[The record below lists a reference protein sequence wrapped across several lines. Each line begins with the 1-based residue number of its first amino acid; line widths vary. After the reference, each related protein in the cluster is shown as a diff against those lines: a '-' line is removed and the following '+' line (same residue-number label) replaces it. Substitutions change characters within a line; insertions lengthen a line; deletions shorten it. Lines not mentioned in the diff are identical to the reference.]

1 MKTVLVIGAVWP
13 EPNSTAAGSRMLQL
27 LDFFLVNNY
36 KVNFACAAAANSNTE
51 ALEKKN
57 VETRQ
62 ILLNNSQFDDFLK
75 EINPKIV
82 IFDRFII
89 EEQYNW
95 RVHKICPHALTILD
109 TEDLHFLRELRRLRL
124 KKPSVVSVR
133 ELEITKREIASIYRC
148 DLTLIIS
155 EEEMEILRSEFHIP
169 DELLF
174 YLPFLLD
181 EIAPDFLSQLPNF
194 SMRTDFICLGNFRHA
209 PNQDAVN
216 FLKEKIWP
224 EIHQTIP
231 EAKMLVFGAYSNSGD
246 QRFHD
251 PAVNFYIKGYSPEVH
266 QEMANARVQ
275 LAPLRFGA
283 GLKGKFITGL
293 LAGTPAVTT
302 SIGAEGINGELP
314 WNGFIKNEASE
325 FAKAAIELYIDKD
338 KWGRAQEKGFSI
350 LKRFQK
356 EVFYPLL
363 RDKIDNSLVNLS
375 EIRSR
380 NFVGAMLLHH
390 RNKSTYYLSKYIE
403 TKNQLENLRKK

>member
-1 MKTVLVIGAVWP
+1 
-13 EPNSTAAGSRMLQL
+13 
-27 LDFFLVNNY
+27 
-36 KVNFACAAAANSNTE
+36 
-51 ALEKKN
+51 
-57 VETRQ
+57 
-62 ILLNNSQFDDFLK
+62 
-75 EINPKIV
+75 
-82 IFDRFII
+82 
-89 EEQYNW
+89 
-95 RVHKICPHALTILD
+95 
-109 TEDLHFLRELRRLRL
+109 
-124 KKPSVVSVR
+124 
-133 ELEITKREIASIYRC
+133 
-148 DLTLIIS
+148 
-155 EEEMEILRSEFHIP
+155 
-169 DELLF
+169 
-174 YLPFLLD
+174 
-181 EIAPDFLSQLPNF
+181 
-194 SMRTDFICLGNFRHA
+194 DFICLGNFRHA
-209 PNQDAVN
+209 PNQDAVK

-224 EIHQTIP
+224 EIHQAVP

-302 SIGAEGINGELP
+302 GIGAEGINGELS

-325 FAKAAIELYIDKD
+325 FAKAAIQLYIDKD

>member
-95 RVHKICPHALTILD
+95 RVHKICPHAFTILD
-109 TEDLHFLRELRRLRL
+109 TEDLHFLREFRRLRL

-266 QEMANARVQ
+266 QEMANVRVQ

-302 SIGAEGINGELP
+302 G
-314 WNGFIKNEASE
+314 
-325 FAKAAIELYIDKD
+325 
-338 KWGRAQEKGFSI
+338 
-350 LKRFQK
+350 
-356 EVFYPLL
+356 
-363 RDKIDNSLVNLS
+363 
-375 EIRSR
+375 
-380 NFVGAMLLHH
+380 
-390 RNKSTYYLSKYIE
+390 
-403 TKNQLENLRKK
+403 